1 LKASKKFILGHV
13 KSCPDAH
20 KPAALRQ
27 SPIAIIGLNDKR
39 IKGLAAV
46 ERRMKLRDWV
56 GLSTMLLAGMAGA
69 AYAAGDPV
77 NGKKIFMRCAICHSV
92 QPGKNMLGPSLAG
105 IVGKPSASAPG
116 FAYSSAMKSANIKW
130 TPDKL
135 DTYLLSPAKMVP
147 GNRMAFAGL
156 PNATDRA
163 DVIAYLAKPA
173 P

>member
-1 LKASKKFILGHV
+1 
-13 KSCPDAH
+13 
-20 KPAALRQ
+20 
-27 SPIAIIGLNDKR
+27 
-39 IKGLAAV
+39 
-46 ERRMKLRDWV
+46 
-56 GLSTMLLAGMAGA
+56 
-69 AYAAGDPV
+69 
-77 NGKKIFMRCAICHSV
+77 MRCAICHSV

-116 FAYSSAMKSANIKW
+116 FAYSSAMKGANIKW
-130 TPDKL
+130 TSDKL
-135 DTYLLSPAKMVP
+135 DKYLLSPAKMVP